1 MCNQQT
7 SNMLQSKL
15 NYLAHWSWRNSSAI
29 DEVCCC
35 DMLWPAVGLCFIQL
49 LLALRLRSTPP
60 KPPYQMLPLKTGTG
74 WKTDHHCVHFCSQ
87 RCGSLMESPLSIRLF
102 WKPKLKARGNPT
114 AARSVAGVKFVTR
127 LDDCVFIRRPLEI
140 PNFWC
145 CKDMNMEWYV
155 YILYLIFKY
164 ICCTIDVVVVVVS
177 IRTYKYTYI
186 YIYCI
191 YKSESWVLDPQN
203 VIFRLMYVPLAR
215 FRKSCHS
222 VMFLFLILPS
232 SYIKVFRLFGWPCR
246 STAGVAY
253 HF

>member
-1 MCNQQT
+1 MKFAAVT
-7 SNMLQSKL
+7 
-15 NYLAHWSWRNSSAI
+15 
-29 DEVCCC
+29 CC
-35 DMLWPAVGLCFIQL
+35 DRQWGCASFNFCWHSDSGTL
-49 LLALRLRSTPP
+49 LQNLHIKCCLLKLA
-60 KPPYQMLPLKTGTG
+60 QDE
-74 WKTDHHCVHFCSQ
+74 KTDHHCVHFCSQ

-102 WKPKLKARGNPT
+102 WKPKLKIPGNPI
-114 AARSVAGVKFVTR
+114 AARSVAGVKFVTG
-127 LDDCVFIRRPLEI
+127 LDDCIFIRRPLEI

-155 YILYLIFKY
+155 YIYIFRLFLIFTY
-164 ICCTIDVVVVVVS
+164 IYCTIDVVVVVVS
-177 IRTYKYTYI
+177 IRAYKYIYI